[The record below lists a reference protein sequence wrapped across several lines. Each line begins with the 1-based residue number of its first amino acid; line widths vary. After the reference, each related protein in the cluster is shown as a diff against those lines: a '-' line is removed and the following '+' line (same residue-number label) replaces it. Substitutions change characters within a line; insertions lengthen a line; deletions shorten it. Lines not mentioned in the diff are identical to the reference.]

1 MAIIFNEYD
10 LVNHDDRLVEDQVY
24 QESVIAGIL
33 IGGGIIAAVATII
46 AIVSKHL
53 KKSAA
58 GNPEKKND
66 DSSAEGLS
74 IDKPDEVRKRLEEV
88 KAKLEA
94 IGGTVTIPDGFIDF
108 KEFNARFEKYI
119 EFAKQARN
127 VLESEG
133 DQIIKKIDDLDQ
145 MISSMSADNK
155 YIQSGPNNQVNN
167 AYLDQIIECSAKVQD
182 VIKTYEEVSNELSNR
197 EKSSKEQAD
206 KETDNDKRTQAND
219 INAKIKKL
227 SADAKKIGINANDD
241 MSKLRALINNIINT
255 VNSKSNTQTKDN
267 KQQNP
272 ANPNNPPAN
281 NGNGNGN
288 NNEPNEIR
296 QRIDDFMDNNKR
308 NTSGKYTM
316 SRDEV
321 SALVMK
327 MYNFALGDNQ
337 EGIKDAVTEYIE
349 SNDDVDKLN
358 VFKNLLSHMDTNKT
372 IQMNGIQLNLIS
384 KFGDMIDNKIKSL
397 SDKVEYIVQKTQK
410 EKTQFEN
417 DVSKYIN
424 KDYTTFVQ
432 EILNALDHTNEDIAK
447 QTFIDLTNKYM
458 YDAISQGNVF
468 SIDTQTNKDGSTTI
482 IYTAKDNFVDHFVG
496 CCHSIFNVMKSN
508 PNLYE
513 NVIEID
519 FNSIDNSYIKRDPK
533 NSKNWI
539 CKIDGGTIPAPPP
552 PPTPTPPNPEV
563 TKIIDYLIK
572 NANGNKQP
580 FSKLTRE
587 EMITLVDDA
596 LKLINDDNKL
606 EDYFDE
612 IINNNGND
620 GVRLKEI
627 YTIFRRSTK
636 LFKNNRIFND
646 KLNKIQSELTRIGG
660 LHIIARANIHDT
672 DIYNKAT
679 SVFQTPEQYNEARQT
694 IGHPNNIIEEI
705 ISEIDQ
711 KDFDA
716 VADILI
722 DKYKKYMGECI
733 KNGVFKYDPIGK
745 TITID
750 NNKKASFDMINA
762 IFNGIATDCGEFNGA
777 KMTDKLARVSSLFT
791 TNKVT
796 KDLYDECLT
805 LAGHDTNLSPEDQM
819 LSNID
824 YATFKADAR
833 GKKYSVRMSEQEWYA
848 LAKDIFNAS
857 LNSHDANDFNT
868 YIIDRAN
875 AKLSDKNYLQT
886 LRDLTIIISKDK
898 NFPANIIPQS
908 EIDNIEQKINGMVQ
922 SQLSANTQASQI
934 TNTFISNGMNT
945 FNGYRDTNQ
954 TCTMNQ
960 KTIQNTVY
968 EIIQSITQDVA
979 QLGTYVANT
988 CKTLKNSA
996 KRSDHGKLII
1006 FKRLISETL
1015 NTIGT
1020 DKKVINAMVDII
1032 INEIPD
1038 NLKDIISETT
1048 AAVNNNPQYRQTIPQ
1063 LEQLLST
1070 KYVDICKSVINDC
1083 ESNNIG
1089 NIIQTYKAY
1098 LGVFMNANYFDQD
1111 ASGYYNYNLMYKS
1124 MFELLKNSLY
1134 TTVECFNNVN
1144 INTIDPTEFKNAFGD
1159 GFTGPY
1165 SADQYNEFIQL
1176 AGNKYGH
1183 KQINKAFTIE
1193 KFIED
1198 DLSSGKLDLLLGAGL
1213 YSTGEVRF
1221 DNPNAS
1227 EVSDLLSLQQDYDIN
1242 RFFKINF
1249 NNYDA
1254 LNTSGFITEFT
1265 RISNLA
1271 RYITLMGLYDENSG
1285 IIPLSREGILPILKF
1300 YPITGDEISK
1310 IDIRTDINTYRAKK
1324 TALKNAI
1331 QGKID
1336 NVISNCERAG
1346 VFKGRIFNNNA
1357 DKNKEAHRKKMENFV
1372 TNALDAMDKVKEYY
1386 DYIMNKGNNP

>member
-94 IGGTVTIPDGFIDF
+94 LGGTVTIPDGFINF
-108 KEFNARFEKYI
+108 EEFNKR
-119 EFAKQARN
+119 
-127 VLESEG
+127 LESYTKFATEAKAVLDTNG
-133 DQIIKKIDDLDQ
+133 DDILKKLNELDQ
-145 MISSMSADNK
+145 MIPSMSDKK
-155 YIQSGPNNQVNN
+155 YIVSGSNQVNKN
-167 AYLDQIIECSAKVQD
+167 YLDTIIECSAKVQE
-182 VIKTYEEVSNELSNR
+182 VTTTYDDIAKELNER
-197 EKSSKEQAD
+197 DKKSKEKAE
-206 KETDNDKRTQAND
+206 KETDSAERDKANE
-219 INAKIKKL
+219 INAKIKQL
-227 SADAKKIGINANDD
+227 STHATNIGKSANDD
-241 MSKLRALINNIINT
+241 MSKLRALINSIIEK
-255 VNSKSNTQTKDN
+255 VNSASNTQTKDN

-272 ANPNNPPAN
+272 TNSPAN
-281 NGNGNGN
+281 NGNGN
-288 NNEPNEIR
+288 NNEPDGIR
-296 QRIDDFMDNNKR
+296 QKIDDFMDNNKR

-327 MYNFALGDNQ
+327 MYNFALGNNQ
-337 EGIKDAVTEYIE
+337 AGIKDVVTEYIE
-349 SNDDVDKLN
+349 STDDVDKLK
-358 VFKNLLSHMDTNKT
+358 VFKNLLQHMDTNQT
-372 IQMNGIQLNLIS
+372 IQMNGIKLNLKS
-384 KFGDMIDNKIKSL
+384 TYGDMIDNKIKSL
-397 SDKVEYIVQKTQK
+397 SDKVEYIVQNTKHD
-410 EKTQFEN
+410 QF
-417 DVSKYIN
+417 DQHVSPDIQ

-432 EILNALDHTNEDIAK
+432 EIVNVLNHTNEEYAK
-447 QTFIDLTNKYM
+447 YYFIQLTNEYIESAM
-458 YDAISQGNVF
+458 NVPYLF
-468 SIDTQTNKDGSTTI
+468 SREIRTNTDGSTTEF
-482 IYTAKDNFVDHFVG
+482 YVAKDNFIDTFVKSCEEIIKVMQNRSDLYG
-496 CCHSIFNVMKSN
+496 NVPS
-508 PNLYE
+508 
-513 NVIEID
+513 ID
-519 FNSIDNSYIKRDPK
+519 FDSEDGSCIKRDPK
-533 NSKNWI
+533 NKNNWM
-539 CKIDGGTIPAPPP
+539 CTIDGRTTPAPPP
-552 PPTPTPPNPEV
+552 PPTPPTPDPPNPEV
-563 TKIIDYLIK
+563 TRAVDYIIDNNNK
-572 NANGNKQP
+572 NKQP

-587 EMITLVDDA
+587 EMITLVEGA
-596 LKLINDDNKL
+596 LKLINDRNKL

-612 IINNNGND
+612 IIDNNGND
-620 GVRLKEI
+620 GVRLNEI
-627 YTIFRRSTK
+627 YRTFKMSSG
-636 LFKNNRIFND
+636 LFKKNRIFND

-660 LHIIARANIHDT
+660 LHIIARANIHDN
-672 DIYNKAT
+672 DIFNKAK
-679 SVFQTPEQYNEARQT
+679 SVFQTKDQFDEARQT
-694 IGHPNNIIEEI
+694 IGHPDKIIEDI

-722 DKYKKYMGECI
+722 NEYKKYMGECI
-733 KNGVFKYDPIGK
+733 KNGVFKYDPVGK

-750 NNKKASFDMINA
+750 NNKKTSFDMVNA

-777 KMTDKLARVSSLFT
+777 KMTDKLAGVSSLFT

-833 GKKYSVRMSEQEWYA
+833 GKKYSIRMSEQEWYA

-868 YIIDRAN
+868 YIIGRAN

-908 EIDNIEQKINGMVQ
+908 EINDIEQKINGMVQ
-922 SQLSANTQASQI
+922 SQLSANTQAAQI
-934 TNTFISNGMNT
+934 ANTFISNGMNT
-945 FNGYRDTNQ
+945 FTGYSDTNQ
-954 TCTMNQ
+954 TYTMNQ
-960 KTIQNTVY
+960 NKIQAIVY

-988 CKTLKNSA
+988 CKALKNSA

-1015 NTIGT
+1015 NAIGT
-1020 DKKVINAMVDII
+1020 DKKVINDMVDII
-1032 INEIPD
+1032 IDEIPD
-1038 NLKDIISETT
+1038 NLKNIASESM
-1048 AAVNNNPQYRQTIPQ
+1048 AAVNNPQYRQAIPQ

-1070 KYVDICKSVINDC
+1070 KYVDICNSVINDC
-1083 ESNNIG
+1083 KGNNIS

-1098 LGVFMNANYFDQD
+1098 LGAFMNAGCFVQD
-1111 ASGYYNYNLMYKS
+1111 ASGYYNYDQIYIS

-1134 TTVECFNNVN
+1134 TTVECFNNVS
-1144 INTIDPTEFKNAFGD
+1144 INTIDPMEFKNVFGD
-1159 GFTGPY
+1159 EFKGPY
-1165 SADQYNEFIQL
+1165 SADQYNEFIQV

-1198 DLSSGKLDLLLGAGL
+1198 DFNRMLDPRSGVSNVGQV
-1213 YSTGEVRF
+1213 EF
-1221 DNPNAS
+1221 DNPNKS
-1227 EVSDLLSLQQDYDIN
+1227 RVSNLLQLQQDYDIN
-1242 RFFKINF
+1242 EFFKINF

-1254 LNTSGFITEFT
+1254 LNASGFITEFT

-1271 RYITLMGLYDENSG
+1271 RYITLMGLCVDDGNSRVV
-1285 IIPLSREGILPILKF
+1285 PLSREGILPILKF

-1310 IDIRTDINTYRAKK
+1310 IDISTDINTYRAKK

-1372 TNALDAMDKVKEYY
+1372 TNALTAMDKLKQYY

>member
-74 IDKPDEVRKRLEEV
+74 IDKPDEVKKRLEEV

-94 IGGTVTIPDGFIDF
+94 LGGTVTIPDGFIDF
-108 KEFNARFEKYI
+108 NEFNTRFEKYI

-145 MISSMSADNK
+145 IISSMSADKK
-155 YIQSGPNNQVNN
+155 YIRSGPNNQVNN
-167 AYLDQIIECSAKVQD
+167 AYLDQIIECSAKVQN

-206 KETDNDKRTQAND
+206 KETDNAKKDQANT

-227 SADAKKIGINANDD
+227 SDDAKKIGINANDD

-272 ANPNNPPAN
+272 TNTPAN
-281 NGNGNGN
+281 NGNGN

-296 QRIDDFMDNNKR
+296 KHINDFVENNIR
-308 NTSGKYTM
+308 NKHGNYEM
-316 SRDEV
+316 NRDEV
-321 SALVMK
+321 SELIMK
-327 MYNFALGDNQ
+327 MYNHAVGKSP
-337 EGIKDAVTEYIE
+337 EGIRDIVNAYIKSHDNADE
-349 SNDDVDKLN
+349 LEVFRKLLKYIDDHNIIHFNEITINLMQEFNDK
-358 VFKNLLSHMDTNKT
+358 
-372 IQMNGIQLNLIS
+372 
-384 KFGDMIDNKIKSL
+384 IDDKIKSL
-397 SDKVEYIVQKTQK
+397 SDKVEYIVQNTKHD
-410 EKTQFEN
+410 QF
-417 DVSKYIN
+417 DTHVSPVIQ

-432 EILNALDHTNEDIAK
+432 EIVNELDHTNEEYAK
-447 QTFIDLTNKYM
+447 YYFIQLTNEYIS
-458 YDAISQGNVF
+458 DAQYNAPDSF
-468 SIDTQTNKDGSTTI
+468 SREIRTNTDGSTTEF
-482 IYTAKDNFVDHFVG
+482 YVAKDNFIDTFVKSCEEIIKVMQNRSDLYG
-496 CCHSIFNVMKSN
+496 NVPS
-508 PNLYE
+508 
-513 NVIEID
+513 ID
-519 FNSIDNSYIKRDPK
+519 FDSEDGSCIKRDPK
-533 NSKNWI
+533 NKNSWM
-539 CKIDGGTIPAPPP
+539 CTIDGRTTPAPPP
-552 PPTPTPPNPEV
+552 TPKPEPPNQEV
-563 TKIIDYLIK
+563 ENFVNGIIDR
-572 NANGNKQP
+572 ANKTKQP
-580 FSKLTRE
+580 FSKLTKD
-587 EMITLVDDA
+587 EMVELIDNAVK
-596 LKLINDDNKL
+596 LKSESNKL
-606 EDYFDE
+606 ESYLDK
-612 IINNNGND
+612 IITDAGTDKGRLSDIYRIFKLVNNSQ
-620 GVRLKEI
+620 
-627 YTIFRRSTK
+627 F
-636 LFKNNRIFND
+636 FKNDSLVASKLTEMFKQLKHIDTLSFISKSNINETKIFKNANNAISARTKD
-646 KLNKIQSELTRIGG
+646 QQYEAKQLIG
-660 LHIIARANIHDT
+660 NPKD
-672 DIYNKAT
+672 
-679 SVFQTPEQYNEARQT
+679 
-694 IGHPNNIIEEI
+694 IIEKI
-705 ISEIDQ
+705 VSEIDQ
-711 KDFDA
+711 KDFDNA
-716 VADILI
+716 ANILI
-722 DKYKKYMGECI
+722 DEYKRYMGECI

-745 TITID
+745 TVTID
-750 NNKKASFDMINA
+750 DNKRASFDMVLA
-762 IFNGIATDCGEFNGA
+762 IFDGIATDCGADKNGA
-777 KMTDKLARVSSLFT
+777 KMTDKLAGASSPFT

-805 LAGHDTNLSPEDQM
+805 LAGHNTNLSPEDQM

-824 YATFKADAR
+824 YATFKDDAR
-833 GKKYSVRMSEQEWYA
+833 SKKYSVKISEQEWYA

-868 YIIDRAN
+868 YIIGRAN

-908 EIDNIEQKINGMVQ
+908 EINNIEQKINGMVQ
-922 SQLSANTQASQI
+922 SQLSANTQAAQI
-934 TNTFISNGMNT
+934 ANTFISNGMNT
-945 FNGYRDTNQ
+945 FTGYSDTNQ

-960 KTIQNTVY
+960 NKIQAIVY
-968 EIIQSITQDVA
+968 KIIQSITQDAA

-988 CKTLKNSA
+988 CKALKNSA

-1015 NTIGT
+1015 NAIGT

-1032 INEIPD
+1032 IDEIPD
-1038 NLKDIISETT
+1038 NLKDIASESM

-1098 LGVFMNANYFDQD
+1098 LGAFMNAGYFGQD
-1111 ASGYYNYNLMYKS
+1111 ASGYYNYDLMYNN

-1134 TTVECFNNVN
+1134 TTVECFNNVS
-1144 INTIDPTEFKNAFGD
+1144 INTIDSTEFKNVFGD
-1159 GFTGPY
+1159 EFKGPY
-1165 SADQYNEFIQL
+1165 SADQYNEFIQV

-1198 DLSSGKLDLLLGAGL
+1198 DLSGKLDLLLGVNIH
-1213 YSTGEVRF
+1213 STGEVRF
-1221 DNPNAS
+1221 DNPDAS
-1227 EVSDLLSLQQDYDIN
+1227 TASNLLSLQQDYDIN

-1271 RYITLMGLYDENSG
+1271 RYITLMGLYDENSRV
-1285 IIPLSREGILPILKF
+1285 IPLSREGILPILKF